1 LGHHERFDG
10 GGYPRGVPA
19 ARLPIGA
26 QIMCVADCLD
36 AMISDRPYRAG
47 MGLERAIA
55 EFRRGSGSQW
65 NPRIVAALEPLLQ
78 RQALRAEP
86 AVGSLAVRLTP

>member
-1 LGHHERFDG
+1 MGHHERFDG

-36 AMISDRPYRAG
+36 AMISDRPYRRGLTHENALATLTAG
-47 MGLERAIA
+47 AGT
-55 EFRRGSGSQW
+55 QW
-65 NPRIVAALEPLLQ
+65 DAQLVGIFQTLVSEPLP
-78 RQALRAEP
+78 EP
-86 AVGSLAVRLTP
+86 APVVT